1 MKSATRVAISTIG
14 VYAGLLGAVHGYFET
29 LQGNVAP
36 SGIAIKAIGPPC
48 QADKVWH
55 ACLPAITLVP
65 NFLVAG
71 ILAIIIS
78 LTIVVWAAAFIQ
90 RKNGGLI
97 LILLSILMF
106 LVGGGFIP
114 FFTGIIAG
122 VAGTRIKAPMA
133 FSRTRLSGTALSF
146 LAQL

>member
-78 LTIVVWAAAFIQ
+78 FTIVVWAAAFIQ
-90 RKNGGLI
+90 RKLSLI
-97 LILLSILMF
+97 HISE
-106 LVGGGFIP
+106 P
-114 FFTGIIAG
+114 T
-122 VAGTRIKAPMA
+122 
-133 FSRTRLSGTALSF
+133 
-146 LAQL
+146 